1 VYPYINRETGG
12 FAFLFKTMSLFSIHS
27 KFQPS
32 GDQPQAIEKL
42 VASLR
47 AGNRYQTL
55 LGVTGSGKTFT
66 VANVIKEFDR
76 PTLIMAPNKALA
88 AQLYREYKNFFPE
101 NSVNYFVSYYDYYQ
115 PEAYMPT
122 SDTYIEK
129 ESMINEEI
137 DRLRHQATS
146 ALMSRKD
153 VIVVASVSCIY
164 NLGVP
169 VNYFD
174 SAVHVE
180 VGMPLTRADLMRQ
193 LIKIQFARTPGS
205 LERGTFRVR
214 GDVFE
219 IAPASE
225 KFIYRIEIANQK
237 IAEIGILNGTTRT
250 VQEQLKDAVIF
261 PVKHFVSSE
270 PQIKE
275 ALKEIKAELKDQL
288 GYFKKHKLYLEA
300 QRLERRT
307 KYDMEM
313 ISTLGFCHGIENY
326 SRHLAGKLA
335 GEAPDTLLSYFP
347 WKKDKDGKN
356 IPDFL
361 TIMDESH
368 IGLPQVRGMYAGD
381 RSRKETL
388 VQYGWRLPSALDN
401 RPLKF
406 DEFEKRVGQVI
417 FTSATPG
424 DFELQHSLAVAEQVI
439 RPTGLIDPPIEVR
452 PVFDKKTNRGQ
463 VDDIIFEI
471 EKITALGER
480 AIINVLTKKMAEELS
495 EFLKQ
500 KKFTV
505 NYLHSDVKTLER
517 TEILTQFRQGVF
529 NVLIGV
535 NLLRE
540 GLDLPEVTLVAIM
553 DADREGF
560 LRSEES
566 LMQTMGRAARNVKGS
581 VILYADTITKSM
593 KAAMKEVERRRK
605 LQIAYN
611 EKHGITPQTTNK
623 EIEQFLDIPD
633 AEPAKQSK
641 EKRQMPMLKNKK
653 LKK

>member
-1 VYPYINRETGG
+1 
-12 FAFLFKTMSLFSIHS
+12 MSLFQLHS
-27 KFQPS
+27 KFKPA
-32 GDQPQAIEKL
+32 GDQPEAIATL
-42 VASLR
+42 MASLQK
-47 AGNRYQTL
+47 GNQYQTL

-66 VANVIKEFDR
+66 VANVIKDFDR
-76 PTLIMAPNKALA
+76 PVLIMAPNKALA

-115 PEAYMPT
+115 PEAYVPT

-169 VNYFD
+169 MNYFD
-174 SAVHVE
+174 SAVHLEIGQPMV
-180 VGMPLTRADLMRQ
+180 RADLMRQ
-193 LIKIQFARTPGS
+193 LLKIQFERTPGA
-205 LERGTFRVR
+205 LERGKFRVR

-219 IAPASE
+219 IAPVAE
-225 KFIYRIEIANQK
+225 KFIYRIEIVNQK
-237 IAEIGILNGTTRT
+237 IAEIGVIDALTKNIK
-250 VQEQLKDAVIF
+250 ESLKEAVIF
-261 PVKHFVSSE
+261 PVKHFISSE
-270 PQIKE
+270 PQMKE

-288 GYFKKHKLYLEA
+288 TYFKKKDLHLEA

-307 KYDMEM
+307 RYDVEM
-313 ISTLGFCHGIENY
+313 LKTLGFCHGIENY

-347 WKKDKDGKN
+347 WKKDANGKN

-368 IGLPQVRGMYAGD
+368 IGLPQVRGMFAGD
-381 RSRKETL
+381 RSRKQTL

-406 DEFEKRVGQVI
+406 DEFEKRVGQVV

-424 DFELQHSLAVAEQVI
+424 DFELQHSAAVAQQVI
-439 RPTGLIDPPIEVR
+439 RPTGLIDPPIEIR

-463 VDDIIFEI
+463 VDDIISEI
-471 EKITALGER
+471 HNVVANGDR
-480 AIINVLTKKMAEELS
+480 AIINVLTKKMAEELTD
-495 EFLKQ
+495 FLKQ
-500 KKFTV
+500 KNFAV
-505 NYLHSDVKTLER
+505 NYLHSDVKTLQR
-517 TEILTQFRQGVF
+517 TEILTQFREGIF
-529 NVLIGV
+529 RVLIGV

-566 LMQTMGRAARNVKGS
+566 LMQTMGRAARNVSGK
-581 VILYADTITKSM
+581 VILYADTITKSIK
-593 KAAMKEVERRRK
+593 KAMTEVDRRRK
-605 LQIAYN
+605 VQLAYN
-611 EKHGITPQTTNK
+611 VKHGITPETTHK
-623 EIEQFLDIPD
+623 AIEQFLDIPEVD
-633 AEPAKQSK
+633 AAEEMPGHKSSRTSG
-641 EKRQMPMLKNKK
+641 KRKK
-653 LKK
+653 K

>member
-1 VYPYINRETGG
+1 MLRMTVCVYMP
-12 FAFLFKTMSLFSIHS
+12 LFQLKS
-27 KFQPS
+27 KFQPA
-32 GDQPQAIEKL
+32 GDQPEAIKKL
-42 VASLR
+42 MASLGK
-47 AGNRYQTL
+47 GNRYQTL

-66 VANVIKEFDR
+66 VANVIEDFDR
-76 PTLIMAPNKALA
+76 PVLVMAPNKALA

-174 SAVHVE
+174 SALHLEIGQPMV
-180 VGMPLTRADLMRQ
+180 RADLMRQ
-193 LIKIQFARTPGS
+193 LIKIQFARTPGL
-205 LERGTFRVR
+205 LERGKFRVR
-214 GDVFE
+214 GEVFE

-225 KFIYRIEIANQK
+225 KFVYRIEIVNQK
-237 IAEIGILNGTTRT
+237 IAEIGVVDSLTKTIK
-250 VQEQLKDAVIF
+250 EQMKEAIIF

-270 PQIKE
+270 PQMRE
-275 ALKEIKAELKDQL
+275 ALKEIKAELKDRL
-288 GYFKKHKLYLEA
+288 AYFKKKELYVEA
-300 QRLERRT
+300 ERLERRT
-307 KYDMEM
+307 RYDMEM
-313 ISTLGFCHGIENY
+313 LKTLGFCHGIENY

-347 WKKDKDGKN
+347 WKDGR
-356 IPDFL
+356 PDFL

-381 RSRKETL
+381 RSRKDTL

-424 DFELQHSLAVAEQVI
+424 DFELKHSSVIAEQVI

-452 PVFDKKTNRGQ
+452 PVFDKKTNKGQ
-463 VDDIIFEI
+463 VDDIMMEI
-471 EKITALGER
+471 DAIVRNNER

-500 KKFTV
+500 KNYAV

-517 TEILTQFRQGVF
+517 TGILMAFREGKF

-581 VILYADTITKSM
+581 VILYADTITKSIRN
-593 KAAMKEVERRRK
+593 AMKEVERRRK
-605 LQIAYN
+605 LQLAYN
-611 EKHGITPQTTNK
+611 AKHGITPQTTHK
-623 EIEQFLDIPD
+623 DIEQFLDM
-633 AEPAKQSK
+633 PAGDLNLPPRGRRPVK
-641 EKRQMPMLKNKK
+641 KNKK
-653 LKK
+653 